1 MLYVSPVIR
10 EKGLKHASELNKGG
24 GVKLRKMAGRSL
36 DFPLFYTDN
45 ASEAVHLQIILLDS
59 GMYIGDNHTK
69 LRIQQQA
76 VQTKL
81 RYS

>member
-1 MLYVSPVIR
+1 MRQNSA
-10 EKGLKHASELNKGG
+10 KAELW
-24 GVKLRKMAGRSL
+24 RTAGRAL

-45 ASEAVHLQIILLDS
+45 ASEAVHLQIILSDS
-59 GMYIGDNHTK
+59 GIYIGVNHTK

-81 RYS
+81 RYSKILVGLVSVF